1 MDAKTY
7 FKLGNKG
14 FEAPY
19 VAVTERSTVAE
30 ANATQHRRKTM
41 PRGKHYVVFLG
52 RAPRIYDSW
61 SECQGQ
67 VIGFPGNSYQS
78 YPTRAE
84 AEEAF
89 QAFRRAQEAIG
100 VTGVEQEPER
110 GNLSGALKGRVEE
123 ATTSDDKL
131 KEAANLA
138 LIIGCFVLV
147 CAVLIKILA

>member
-1 MDAKTY
+1 
-7 FKLGNKG
+7 
-14 FEAPY
+14 
-19 VAVTERSTVAE
+19 
-30 ANATQHRRKTM
+30 M

-52 RAPRIYDSW
+52 RAPGIYDSW
-61 SECQGQ
+61 SECQRQ
-67 VIGFPGNSYQS
+67 VIGFQGNSYQS
-78 YPTRAE
+78 YPTRAK

-89 QAFRRAQEAIG
+89 QAFRRAQGAIG
-100 VTGVEQEPER
+100 VTSVEQEPKR

-131 KEAANLA
+131 QEAANLA